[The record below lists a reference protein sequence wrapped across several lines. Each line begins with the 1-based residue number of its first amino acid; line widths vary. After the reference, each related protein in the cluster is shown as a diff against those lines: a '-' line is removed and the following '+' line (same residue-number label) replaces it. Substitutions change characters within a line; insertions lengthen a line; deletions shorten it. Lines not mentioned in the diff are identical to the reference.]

1 MTKWTEFVRA
11 FAKRNGL
18 SYACA
23 LSTPACSQA
32 YRESKIPKKKLVQQ
46 RREEEASRKY
56 SYTMRQAERAGDDLE
71 RKIMERRGKA
81 VVSPMVET
89 NLDEPYS
96 EQDYVPTV
104 KAMERIKRKMPKPR
118 PRIRAKGFMVM
129 SQNED
134 SNGLTHIY
142 RLSGRHLVGLYRS

>member
-32 YRESKIPKKKLVQQ
+32 YKQSKNPKKLVQQ
-46 RREEEASRKY
+46 RREEEDNRRYNYA
-56 SYTMRQAERAGDDLE
+56 MRQAEMAGDDLE

-89 NLDEPYS
+89 DLDEPLPVEDMVS
-96 EQDYVPTV
+96 AV
-104 KAMERIKRKMPKPR
+104 KSMETIKRKMPKPR
-118 PRIRAKGFMVM
+118 PRIRARGFMVM

-142 RLSGRHLVGLYRS
+142 RLSGRHLIGLYRS

>member
-11 FAKRNGL
+11 FAKKNGL

-23 LSTPACSQA
+23 MSTPACSQA
-32 YRESKIPKKKLVQQ
+32 YKQSKNPKKLVQQ
-46 RREEEASRKY
+46 RREEEGTRKENY
-56 SYTMRQAERAGDDLE
+56 AM
-71 RKIMERRGKA
+71 KKA
-81 VVSPMVET
+81 QNPMVVD
-89 NLDEPYS
+89 LDEPLPIEYMGPAVRS
-96 EQDYVPTV
+96 MDT
-104 KAMERIKRKMPKPR
+104 KRKMPKPR

-142 RLSGRHLVGLYRS
+142 RLSGRHLIGLYRS

>member
-1 MTKWTEFVRA
+1 MTKWTEFVRE
-11 FAKRNGL
+11 FAKKNGL
-18 SYACA
+18 SYPCA

-32 YRESKIPKKKLVQQ
+32 YRESKAPKKKIVQQ
-46 RREEEASRKY
+46 RREEEGTRKQNY
-56 SYTMRQAERAGDDLE
+56 AMRQAQN
-71 RKIMERRGKA
+71 
-81 VVSPMVET
+81 PMVVD
-89 NLDEPYS
+89 LDEPYS